1 MDDSFAQWYPID
13 WGFNPFDVESFVK
26 ETMLNHF
33 VRGRVKQKEIKDGDS
48 LTTLGG
54 KTLTFTFSSTG
65 NLRHFHISRAHIQI
79 FKNEN
84 FQFKSSQVN

>member
-33 VRGRVKQKEIKDGDS
+33 VRGKHKQKEMEDGAT

-54 KTLTFTFSSTG
+54 KTLVFSKAGEIT
-65 NLRHFHISRAHIQI
+65 RRREC
-79 FKNEN
+79 NEM
-84 FQFKSSQVN
+84 K